1 MDSSFNTSS
10 KSKLKSNASQ
20 GGCTSFLQ
28 PYSRLQYLQTLKRH
42 AEYSPRVF
50 HRFQSLSDVIL
61 KTSASPEAKKL
72 LTMARAVGREAE
84 RMRQFT
90 RTQLTE
96 RGVLFANITLHHRVE
111 DWILS
116 YFHGRFPRFVIVLFE
131 TRHKVSYTI
140 DEDGVIH
147 KYVFPLKETVALVSQ
162 NRVIVPLLKGIQHSP
177 EELYRH
183 FYESQFVAER
193 ENRKYFKRMI
203 PDSAMNL
210 PGMKGGV
217 EKRFRNHLLDK
228 FLKPKSPSA
237 QRS

>member
-1 MDSSFNTSS
+1 MVHSN
-10 KSKLKSNASQ
+10 KSTLKPQANPPQ
-20 GGCTSFLQ
+20 GGCTSFLR
-28 PYSRLQYLQTLKRH
+28 PYSRFQYLSTLKRH
-42 AEYSPRVF
+42 ADFSQRTY

-90 RTQLTE
+90 RTKLTE
-96 RGVLFANITLHHRVE
+96 RGVLFAPITLHHRVE

-116 YFHGRFPRFVIVLFE
+116 YFHGRFPRYIIVLFE
-131 TRHKVSYTI
+131 TRHKISHVI
-140 DEDGVIH
+140 DEYGSTYTH
-147 KYVFPLKETVALVSQ
+147 KLLLKETVELLSR
-162 NRVIVPLLKGIQHSP
+162 NRPKIPSLQGIPNSP
-177 EELYRH
+177 EDLYRN

-228 FLKPKSPSA
+228 YIQPKNE
-237 QRS
+237 